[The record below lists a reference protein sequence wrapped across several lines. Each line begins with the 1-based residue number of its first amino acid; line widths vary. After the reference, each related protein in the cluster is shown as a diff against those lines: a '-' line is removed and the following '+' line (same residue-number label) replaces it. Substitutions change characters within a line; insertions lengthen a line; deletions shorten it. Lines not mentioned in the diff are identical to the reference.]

1 MSLTLRSY
9 LLAAFITLLGILG
22 QWLEPIPVEAWRIP
36 AAALLMLLLAEGLDA
51 RRLPLPLR
59 RELPPRVKLGRADET
74 RLHLDNPHRR
84 PLQLQLVETPPEG
97 GEAAL
102 TMRDWSI
109 AVGAVGTLAT
119 HFLPSR
125 LGDLDWPGPRLRL
138 RGRFGLAW
146 WNRRPPAEAAAST
159 PVVPDHLRG
168 NEYRIGS
175 SENGERLRPRA
186 GRGFELF
193 DQRAYQPGDPLH
205 AIDWKASARS
215 GRTTVRR
222 FSEEQHLELL
232 ILIDC
237 GRGSRLGAGR
247 LQRFG
252 HYANIAAR
260 LGERALLNG
269 DRLSLLAY
277 ADGILAEATGLRGR
291 SGLLRARALLESLRP
306 SAHDANPLP
315 AALRARHLARRR
327 SLVVLLSDLDDDL
340 QQGQLLRAIGLLRP
354 QHQPLLG
361 CLEDEEVAA
370 MHSEHGEEWLSPYRN
385 LAAEELQRRH
395 RGARL
400 QLQRLGV
407 EVVSALPERLDGA
420 LMGRYEALR
429 RRL

>member
-9 LLAAFITLLGILG
+9 LLAAMVTLLGVIG
-22 QWLEPIPVEAWRIP
+22 QWLEAIPSDAWRIP
-36 AAALLMLLLAEGLDA
+36 AAALLVLLLIEGLEA

-59 RELPPRVKLGRADET
+59 RELPPRLKLGRSDET
-74 RLHLDNPHRR
+74 RLRLDNPHRR
-84 PLQLQLVETPPEG
+84 TLQLQLVETPPEG
-97 GEAAL
+97 GEAPLA
-102 TMRDWSI
+102 MREWSI
-109 AVGAVGTLAT
+109 AGGESGQLVTP
-119 HFLPSR
+119 FLPSR
-125 LGDLDWPGPRLRL
+125 LGPLEWPGPRLRL
-138 RGRFGLAW
+138 SGRFGLAW
-146 WNRRPPAEAAAST
+146 WNRRPPAEASAGV
-159 PVVPDHLRG
+159 PVVPDHLHGR
-168 NEYRIGS
+168 EHHAGS
-175 SENGERLRPRA
+175 SEEGERLRPRA
-186 GRGFELF
+186 GRGFELY
-193 DQRAYQPGDPLH
+193 DLRAYQPGDPLH

-252 HYANIAAR
+252 HYCNIAAR

-277 ADGILAEATGLRGR
+277 ADDVVAEAAALRGQ
-291 SGLLRARALLESLRP
+291 SGLLRARHLLESLRP

-315 AALRARHLARRR
+315 AALRARRLARRR

-354 QHQPLLG
+354 KHQPLLG
-361 CLEDEEVAA
+361 ALEDETVASMRREFA
-370 MHSEHGEEWLSPYRN
+370 GEWLSPYRN

-395 RGARL
+395 RAARL

-407 EVVSALPERLDGA
+407 EVVMALPERLDGA
-420 LMGRYEALR
+420 LMARYEELR